1 MLYQILPVSRDEAT
15 GSCDL
20 LEHPG
25 KGFRRVFPCHVTQYV
40 GCIRLY
46 PLGFSNDHEAMTS
59 KDWERNLKPDSPT
72 KSQWHSNVEVFGGQN
87 QLMAVFMY
95 NATFCWC
102 LIGSDLGDDSCKE
115 NDPTLLF
122 TPPATWIISGST
134 VTSGRG
140 IDNRLR
146 QCTREHPEKA
156 CYLYIYIYIYIYGTI
171 YIYILAIHC
180 DLFGIVVDDLVKG

>member
-1 MLYQILPVSRDEAT
+1 MESNCWIS
-15 GSCDL
+15 
-20 LEHPG
+20 
-25 KGFRRVFPCHVTQYV
+25 PCHVTQYV

-46 PLGFSNDHEAMTS
+46 PLGFSNDHEAMRLT
-59 KDWERNLKPDSPT
+59 DSPT

-87 QLMAVFMY
+87 QLMAVFIY

-140 IDNRLR
+140 IDNRLANAHVNTPKR
-146 QCTREHPEKA
+146 HVIIYC
-156 CYLYIYIYIYIYGTI
+156 IYIHLWYN
-171 YIYILAIHC
+171 IYILAIHC